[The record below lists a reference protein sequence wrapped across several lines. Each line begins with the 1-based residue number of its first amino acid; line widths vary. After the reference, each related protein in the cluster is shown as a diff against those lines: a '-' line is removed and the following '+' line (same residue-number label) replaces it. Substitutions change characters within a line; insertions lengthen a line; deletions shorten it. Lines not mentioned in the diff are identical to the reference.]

1 MMLDPAT
8 LTEQGLKDGIAAF
21 GQMSNFLAVRL
32 RDAEG
37 RLAGADQ
44 DVTEFR
50 KLVALVRDLSDEY
63 RVRLHIVQSE
73 QTRPTPRP
81 DG

>member
-1 MMLDPAT
+1 MM
-8 LTEQGLKDGIAAF
+8 
-21 GQMSNFLAVRL
+21 QMSNFLAVRL

-50 KLVALVRDLSDEY
+50 KLVALVRELSDEY
-63 RVRLHIVQSE
+63 RVRLHMVQSE
-73 QTRPTPRP
+73 NTRPIPRP